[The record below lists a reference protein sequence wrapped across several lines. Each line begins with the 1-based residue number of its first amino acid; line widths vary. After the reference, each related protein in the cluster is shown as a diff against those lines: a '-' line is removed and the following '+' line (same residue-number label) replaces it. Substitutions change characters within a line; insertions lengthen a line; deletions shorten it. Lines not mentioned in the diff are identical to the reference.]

1 MGKLLVATINGAV
14 ARFFT
19 SEPATLPMYDPDVL
33 TLVEHKSMVS
43 FEGEL
48 PGKALWSNIQSGR
61 NRGASGQSHRYDD
74 HRQSHKIEF
83 ERRFAKSIAKT
94 VLDLVE
100 SKHVRQ
106 LIIIAAPQILGLMR
120 EVCTPLLPKPLK
132 MNELA
137 RDLCHLKPHELHD
150 YLAKTGQLPARIRL

>member
-1 MGKLLVATINGAV
+1 MSKFLVATINGAV

-19 SEPATLPMYDPDVL
+19 LEPAPLPVPDPEHL
-33 TLVEHKSMVS
+33 TLVEHKGITSS
-43 FEGEL
+43 EGEL

-94 VLDLVE
+94 LLDLAE
-100 SKHVRQ
+100 AQHVQQ

-120 EVCTPLLPKPLK
+120 EVCMPLLPKPLK

-150 YLAKTGQLPARIRL
+150 YLAKIRQLPVRIRL

>member
-1 MGKLLVATINGAV
+1 MSKFLVTTINGAV

-19 SEPATLPMYDPDVL
+19 LESAALPVQGLDNPM
-33 TLVEHKSMVS
+33 LVEHESMTS
-43 FEGEL
+43 AEGEL

-61 NRGASGQSHRYDD
+61 NRGASGKAHRYDD

-83 ERRFAKSIAKT
+83 ERRFAKSIAANLLNLTK
-94 VLDLVE
+94 VE
-100 SKHVRQ
+100 QVRQ
-106 LIIIAAPQILGLMR
+106 LIIIAAPQILGMMR
-120 EVCTPLLPKPLK
+120 EVFTPSLPKQLK

-150 YLAKTGQLPARIRL
+150 YLAKTGQLPARNRL